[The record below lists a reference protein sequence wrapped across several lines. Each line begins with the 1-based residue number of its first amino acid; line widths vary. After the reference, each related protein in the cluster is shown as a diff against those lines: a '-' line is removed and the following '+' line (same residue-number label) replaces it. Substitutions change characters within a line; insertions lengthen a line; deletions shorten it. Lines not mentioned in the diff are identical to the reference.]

1 MTLIRPETGDY
12 GNEFA
17 EGCSGSP
24 ISNSDA
30 GGFWGSPSPERV
42 TKTTKRQRSITKAQR
57 QHKARPTKRKAEVED
72 EEDEEVKKIR
82 NRMAAQKHRTKRRFQ
97 EERTAERIKMLE
109 RRNAELRLVAE
120 EMQRRVRE
128 LVSSVAEKRGIVCYR
143 EAQLSSIK

>member
-1 MTLIRPETGDY
+1 MALIRAETGGH

-24 ISNSDA
+24 VSSSDA
-30 GGFWGSPSPERV
+30 GGFWESPSPKRL
-42 TKTTKRQRSITKAQR
+42 TKTTKRQHSISKAQR
-57 QHKARPTKRKAEVED
+57 QHKARPAKRKAEVED

-82 NRMAAQKHRTKRRFQ
+82 NRMAAQKHRTKRRIQ

-128 LVSSVAEKRGIVCYR
+128 LVSSVAEKRGIVC
-143 EAQLSSIK
+143 

>member
-1 MTLIRPETGDY
+1 MTLIRPET

-24 ISNSDA
+24 ISSSDE
-30 GGFWGSPSPERV
+30 GGFWESTSPERV
-42 TKTTKRQRSITKAQR
+42 TKTTKRQSSITKAQR
-57 QHKARPTKRKAEVED
+57 QLKARPTKRKAEVED

-82 NRMAAQKHRTKRRFQ
+82 NRMAAQKHRTKRRIQ

-128 LVSSVAEKRGIVCYR
+128 LVSSVAEKRDIVC
-143 EAQLSSIK
+143 